1 MIQAVNMLSRA
12 KTAVLLFVVVLLS
25 AACGAG
31 AREIRGELPLVRFEG
46 LELTDGEVRLAIGLG
61 NVNDRVLVLQDLKVR
76 FTVEDQL
83 LIDTSTTVNIDISAR
98 GREVVS
104 LRAAGQAEGLNL
116 LTERFESTPAASTV
130 AVAGNAAWRMELT
143 LIDADGGE
151 SELEAG
157 GFLHPVPGRSRQF
170 R

>member
-1 MIQAVNMLSRA
+1 MPLRA
-12 KTAVLLFVVVLLS
+12 QTIVLLFVVVLLS
-25 AACGAG
+25 TACGSG

-46 LELTDGEVRLAIGLG
+46 LELTDGEAVRLGIGLR

-104 LRAAGQAEGLNL
+104 LRATGQVDGLAL
-116 LTERFESTPAASTV
+116 LNDRFESTPTLSAGAA
-130 AVAGNAAWRMELT
+130 ARNAAWRMELT

-151 SELEAG
+151 SEVKAS